1 MRYRVL
7 ACDYDGTLAWEGRVS
22 RETIKGLEDVRNS
35 GRKLILVTGRILND
49 LINIFPEIGVF
60 DRVVAENGAL
70 LYRPASREERLLAEP
85 PPEEFI
91 DELRDRVP
99 QRVSAGRVIVTTIVP
114 HETTAVE
121 LIRELGL
128 ELQIIFNKGAVMI
141 LPTGV
146 NKATGLSL
154 ALEELCVSPHN
165 TVGIGDAEN
174 DQAFLSQCGLSVSVE
189 NALESLKEHTD
200 WVTTRANGEGTL
212 ELIRSLLATD
222 LESLAIRVKS

>member
-1 MRYRVL
+1 MRYRAL

-22 RETIKGLEDVRNS
+22 RETVKGLEGVRAS
-35 GRKLILVTGRILND
+35 GRKLVLVTGRILDD
-49 LINIFPEIGVF
+49 LINIFPEIVLF
-60 DRVVAENGAL
+60 DMVVAENGAL
-70 LYRPASREERLLAEP
+70 LYHPASREERLLAGALP
-85 PPEEFI
+85 REFV
-91 DELRDRVP
+91 DELRARVP
-99 QRVSAGRVIVTTIVP
+99 QRVSVGRVIVATRIP
-114 HETTAVE
+114 YETAAVQ

-146 NKATGLSL
+146 NKATGLSP
-154 ALEELCVSPHN
+154 ALEELGVPLRN

-174 DQAFLSQCGLSVSVE
+174 DHAFLSQCGFSVSVE
-189 NALESLKEHTD
+189 NALESLKDHTD

-222 LESLAIRVKS
+222 LEFRGR